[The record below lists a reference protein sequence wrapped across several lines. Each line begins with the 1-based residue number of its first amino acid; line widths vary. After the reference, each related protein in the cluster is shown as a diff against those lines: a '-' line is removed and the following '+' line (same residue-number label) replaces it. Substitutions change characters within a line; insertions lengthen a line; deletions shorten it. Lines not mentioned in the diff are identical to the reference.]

1 MLACCL
7 ADQLSFGNYVR
18 KWTECQQQIWD
29 IQRWRWQNKED
40 IAALCLRT
48 WIFTGHPNTCE
59 EMSCASNYAD
69 WGSWEK
75 RAMFAVELAIL
86 AGNDEVAAYL
96 IRIMWHER
104 YRN

>member
-1 MLACCL
+1 MQINCLLEIMLESELNANNKYEIFRDEDDKTRKTLLHYASELGFLQVTQTLVKKCPVL
-7 ADQLSFGNYVR
+7 LTMQTEEVR
-18 KWTECQQQIWD
+18 K
-29 IQRWRWQNKED
+29 
-40 IAALCLRT
+40 
-48 WIFTGHPNTCE
+48 
-59 EMSCASNYAD
+59 
-69 WGSWEK
+69 K